1 MFDYSEACF
10 KTEDLIYEDCL
21 YSYIWDIDSSN
32 QDKEKVSQEK
42 EKVSQDKEK
51 VSQEKEKGTDK
62 KE

>member
-32 QDKEKVSQEK
+32 QDKEKVSQDK

-51 VSQEKEKGTDK
+51 DTDK

>member
-1 MFDYSEACF
+1 MKMFDYSEACFSF
-10 KTEDLIYEDCL
+10 KTEDLIYEDCF

-51 VSQEKEKGTDK
+51 DTDK

>member
-32 QDKEKVSQEK
+32 QGK

-51 VSQEKEKGTDK
+51 VSQDKEKDTDK